1 MDHATTSHEP
11 TPSLDDQPRSGKL
24 GRWLILGGTVIFVAF
39 VGVRV
44 KASLEKKAVIAA
56 EAQAQAAKAT
66 QGPVVKPTELVT
78 GVVESWTPSF
88 RLDGTLNPLR
98 AVDLAFKTGGRLG
111 TIRVARGDRVQ
122 QGALLAALDV
132 VEARA
137 QAEQAEAQVAAAE
150 AQHALARDAE
160 DRMTKVADKGVMSQQ
175 SLVQARAQVA
185 LAAAQVAAAKAQA
198 KLAQANVDNHTLIAP
213 FRGLVVRAPNATGGI
228 VAPGVPMFRV
238 EDTDTLQLDGTL
250 GAEEATLVGPG
261 APVDI
266 EIEGR
271 TLRAKLTLVL
281 GSLDQATRRVAVAA
295 EFANDPKA
303 PVRPGAF
310 VRARVNGSTPIEVVR
325 LPASALRPGSQD
337 VVLVAEG
344 GVLRERRVVFV
355 LAPDGDLL
363 VRRGIT
369 LADRVVRAPSAE
381 HKDGDPVIAALET
394 K

>member
-1 MDHATTSHEP
+1 MDRATTSHEP
-11 TPSLDDQPRSGKL
+11 TPSLDEPRSGKL
-24 GRWLILGGTVIFVAF
+24 GRWLILAGTVVFVAF

-44 KASLEKKAVIAA
+44 KESLEKKASIAA
-56 EAQAQAAKAT
+56 EAQAQASKAT
-66 QGPVVKPTELVT
+66 QGPVAKPTELVA
-78 GVVESWTPSF
+78 GVAESWTPSF

-122 QGALLAALDV
+122 SGALLAALDV

-137 QAEQAEAQVAAAE
+137 QAEGAEAQVAAAE

-198 KLAQANVDNHTLIAP
+198 KLAQANVDNHALSAP
-213 FRGLVVRAPNATGGI
+213 FRGLVVRAPTSVGGI
-228 VAPGVPMFRV
+228 VAPGVPMFRL

-261 APVDI
+261 ASVDI

-281 GSLDQATRRVAVAA
+281 GALDQATRRVAVAA

-355 LAPDGDLL
+355 LANDGDLL

-369 LADRVVRAPSAE
+369 LADQVVRAPSAE
-381 HKDGDPVIAALET
+381 HKDGDPVITTLET